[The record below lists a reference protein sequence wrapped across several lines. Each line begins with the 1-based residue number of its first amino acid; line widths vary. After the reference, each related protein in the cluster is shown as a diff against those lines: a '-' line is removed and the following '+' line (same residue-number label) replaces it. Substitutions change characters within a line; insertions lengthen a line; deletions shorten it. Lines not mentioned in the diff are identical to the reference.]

1 MDIEKKVA
9 DVTSSLFTDGWVEN
23 QVQEA
28 IKSAIKRA
36 IEDQFSWS
44 GAGYKKIKEI
54 VDASCEK
61 SIGMVRAEDYFPKIE
76 IFLKEIIDQTVEA
89 EKKKLLGNF
98 REFMIHDDIPEPEK
112 GGYKR
117 YIGLEQVFKKYCK
130 FVAREFDT
138 DGREID
144 YDDYPTYVP
153 VECRAY
159 IEEAERPKYYISDME
174 HATLF
179 LVTEDGEDEHG
190 ESCNFAIPLKRW
202 KDHDREGW
210 WIARD
215 AVSIDITDLR
225 HANSMMCY
233 LSKLRANDV
242 LIMDT
247 GECHN
252 DCVELENKPEADWN

>member
-23 QVQEA
+23 QIQEA
-28 IKSAIKRA
+28 IKSAIQRA
-36 IEDQFSWS
+36 IADQFSWS

-76 IFLKEIIDQTVEA
+76 IFLKEIMDQTVEA

-117 YIGLEQVFKKYCK
+117 YIGLGQVFEKYRK
-130 FVAREFDT
+130 FVAEEFDT

-144 YDDYPTYVP
+144 YDDNPTYVP

-159 IEEAERPKYYISDME
+159 IEEAERPKYYISNME

-190 ESCNFAIPLKRW
+190 ESCNFAIPLNRW
-202 KDHDREGW
+202 NEHDRDGW

-247 GECHN
+247 GECHA
-252 DCVELENKPEADWN
+252 CVELKNKPEADWN